1 MYIIADVP
9 SNVSQELDKI
19 IYDKDLDSMHKD
31 LAGNIAGEYSIPKG
45 KKIVS
50 PFLLECILQHKE
62 KYPHVFIKAHSMIGF
77 KPAQLDLYNLW
88 VNFQKKY
95 EFNPVHVHDGLYSF
109 VIWHKIPFKIEDEK
123 ARLSKMDDKEKKA
136 GHFSFLFS
144 GHDGRVLTEDLPVDN
159 KYEGKMALFPAS
171 LNHQVYPF
179 YTSDE
184 YRITISGNIG
194 FAV

>member
-1 MYIIADVP
+1 M
-9 SNVSQELDKI
+9 E
-19 IYDKDLDSMHKD
+19 
-31 LAGNIAGEYSIPKG
+31 
-45 KKIVS
+45 
-50 PFLLECILQHKE
+50 
-62 KYPHVFIKAHSMIGF
+62 
-77 KPAQLDLYNLW
+77 
-88 VNFQKKY
+88 
-95 EFNPVHVHDGLYSF
+95 
-109 VIWHKIPFKIEDEK
+109 
-123 ARLSKMDDKEKKA
+123 DKEKKA